1 MQTQERTARK
11 TRSLE
16 EALAKEKALRIA
28 AETKAETAFA
38 SWQIAEKMAR
48 ENFAAAEFARPLRGR
63 EYLARLVPEMPS
75 RSRGSTSLFSNACE
89 HQR

>member
-16 EALAKEKALRIA
+16 EALTKEKAMRIA

-48 ENFAAAEFARPLRGR
+48 ENFAAAEFARQ
-63 EYLARLVPEMPS
+63 RLGVGYANGTTTGNTMMQPQQLLIKDQS
-75 RSRGSTSLFSNACE
+75 
-89 HQR
+89 